1 MSHFSISNFG
11 FRISDLRLFV
21 SPPPTRESQIQNLK
35 SQIHLLSYR
44 FNLQSRVTLPMS
56 LGALIMLAPLLFEYD
71 DLGGSTVI
79 HNRSRNLGPI
89 NQRIAKPRFLI
100 VRRGQRLE
108 VDRSPDFLF
117 QQGNA
122 NG

>member
-1 MSHFSISNFG
+1 MIADFRLFQFFKSAIGNRQSFLSYCSNF
-11 FRISDLRLFV
+11 
-21 SPPPTRESQIQNLK
+21 
-35 SQIHLLSYR
+35 
-44 FNLQSRVTLPMS
+44 QSRVTLPMS
-56 LGALIMLAPLLFEYD
+56 LGALITLAPLLFEYD